1 MPRNLSF
8 NKVTN
13 YLMFGTLSLFTAA
26 CLYFFSVTLI
36 SRLQGSNPSPVIPW
50 TTLHIGFILI
60 IVPLFGKKIFYK
72 VVEAPEDVALSAN
85 AGVFVG
91 FLRGL
96 LYGGTVLV
104 LGAVL
109 LFCVDVER
117 LLLDKNVPKAAY
129 VILGISG
136 CAGAFFYPSRVARKT
151 RLWLL
156 LTLICQFVMLSTIR
170 QMLGLYPLRFQYS
183 AESMQNASMP
193 LLDPLIIEKLIPAG
207 AEKINVRGVRGGKN
221 EVAIQCRI
229 SREKVD
235 AFIKSHKYQ
244 LRGESSNGFSFGDNQ
259 RLLFNYNEAAQE
271 LFGVFQDGGLPKAL
285 IHQKDDESTTAAPGS
300 APAPAPAPGDTGAA
314 GK

>member
-1 MPRNLSF
+1 MFRKLSF
-8 NKVTN
+8 SKVTN

-36 SRLQGSNPSPVIPW
+36 SRMQGDNPSPVIPW

-60 IVPLFGKKIFYK
+60 IVPLLGKKIFYK
-72 VVEAPEDVALSAN
+72 VVEAPEDVALGAN
-85 AGVFVG
+85 AGIFVG
-91 FLRGL
+91 LLRGL

-104 LGAVL
+104 LGAVV

-117 LLLDKNVPKAAY
+117 LLLDSNVPKAAY

-136 CAGAFFYPSRVARKT
+136 CAGAFFYPTRVARKT

-170 QMLGLYPLRFQYS
+170 QMLGLYPLKFRYS
-183 AESMQNASMP
+183 VESMQGASMP
-193 LLDPLIIEKLIPAG
+193 LLDPMIAEKLIPAG
-207 AEKINVRGVRGGKN
+207 AENINVRGVRGGKN
-221 EVAIQCRI
+221 EVAMQCSI

-244 LRGESSNGFSFGDNQ
+244 LRGESRNGFSFGDNK
-259 RLLFNYNEAAQE
+259 RTLFNYNESRQE
-271 LFGVFQDGGLPKAL
+271 LFGVFQDNGLPKAL
-285 IHQKDDESTTAAPGS
+285 IHQKNDETSTPAPVAAPAAAPG
-300 APAPAPAPGDTGAA
+300 ATGA
-314 GK
+314 KER